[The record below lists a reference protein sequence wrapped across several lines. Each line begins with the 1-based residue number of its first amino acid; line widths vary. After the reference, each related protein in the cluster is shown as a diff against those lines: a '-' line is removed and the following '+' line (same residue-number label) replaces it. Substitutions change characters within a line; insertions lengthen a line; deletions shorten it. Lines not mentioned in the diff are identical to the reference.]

1 MHRLASKLLVLAA
14 LALAA
19 CDTVPPPSLFGDES
33 LIVNTPRFRANK
45 FLFMGAPAPDETQV
59 KVWSKLEDPSTVN
72 VENVGRNRR
81 VRNNDPV
88 TIVVN
93 HVALPKSLTD
103 NEGPKTRDI
112 AVILD
117 FAATAGQ
124 REQPIVVWYQR
135 GVPADEPLSFS
146 DLVVYSQDRWD
157 NRVPPYFRMRLVD
170 VSAERNARTR
180 ELLNQVGSFSGS
192 LAQTFLRPIA
202 GPIIEIASRAAAAVL
217 SGRDNEMLVDFTFQ
231 LFSSAQTSQAGGVP
245 LGLFQKGGLVVMGL
259 PTGQTRDYWANR
271 FEFEHVSTRVYI
283 KDGNGTRMLADAPFL
298 LATVITADVVVPDVV
313 RARSQAITELLSESN
328 LARDSLDIVLDSLT
342 KLQTSLNV
350 FKEMELFANVPTVD
364 SFTGFVGKVN
374 NSIATLSDA
383 EWFTVRATMQ
393 RVTGKHLSTP
403 NEYLEWINKCRKHVP
418 FDPDTRRFDHEKA
431 AADVSAECKP

>member
-1 MHRLASKLLVLAA
+1 MNRLASTLFVLAA
-14 LALAA
+14 LALAGCGTA
-19 CDTVPPPSLFGDES
+19 APPSLFGDES

-45 FLFMGAPAPDETQV
+45 FLFMGATATDATQV
-59 KVWSKLEDPSTVN
+59 QVWSQLEDPSTVN
-72 VENVGRNRR
+72 VANVDADRI

-93 HVALPKSLTD
+93 RVALPKSLTD
-103 NEGPKTRDI
+103 NKGPTTRDI

-124 REQPIVVWYQR
+124 REQSIVVWYQR

-146 DLVVYSQDRWD
+146 ELVVYSQDRWD

-192 LAQTFLRPIA
+192 LAQVFLQPVA
-202 GPIIEIASRAAAAVL
+202 GPIIEIATRAAAAVL
-217 SGRDNEMLVDFTFQ
+217 SGRDNDMLVDFTFQ

-245 LGLFQKGGLVVMGL
+245 LGLFHKGGLVVMGL
-259 PTGQTRDYWANR
+259 PTGQTRDYWANK
-271 FEFEHVSTRVYI
+271 FEFEHVSTRVYT
-283 KDGNGTRMLADAPFL
+283 KDANGTRMLTDAPFL

-342 KLQTSLNV
+342 KLQTSLIV
-350 FKEMELFANVPTVD
+350 FKEKELFANAPTVG
-364 SFTGFVGKVN
+364 SFKGFVGKVN
-374 NSIATLSDA
+374 GSFAALSDS

-393 RVTGKHLSTP
+393 RVTGKHLNTP
-403 NEYLEWINKCRKHVP
+403 ADYLDWINSCQEHVP
-418 FDPDTRRFDHEKA
+418 FDPDTRRFDPGKA
-431 AADVSAECKP
+431 AAAAPAKCKP

>member
-1 MHRLASKLLVLAA
+1 MNRLASKMFVLAA

-19 CDTVPPPSLFGDES
+19 CDTATPPSLFGDEN
-33 LIVNTPRFRANK
+33 LIVNTPRFNANK
-45 FLFMGAPAPDETQV
+45 LLFMGEPKVDANKVQ
-59 KVWSKLEDPSTVN
+59 VWSELEDPSTVSLKD
-72 VENVGRNRR
+72 VEADHR
-81 VRNNDPV
+81 VHNNDPV

-93 HVALPKSLTD
+93 RVALPASLTD

-124 REQPIVVWYQR
+124 REQSIVVWYQR
-135 GVPADEPLSFS
+135 GVPADEPLSFN

-170 VSAERNARTR
+170 VSAERSARTL
-180 ELLNQVGSFSGS
+180 ELLNQVGGFSGS
-192 LAQTFLRPIA
+192 LAQVFLRPVA
-202 GPIIEIASRAAAAVL
+202 GPIIETAARAAAAVL

-245 LGLFQKGGLVVMGL
+245 LGLFRKGGLVVMGL
-259 PTGQTRDYWANR
+259 PADRTRDYWANS
-271 FEFEHVSTRVYI
+271 FVFEHVSTRVYTE
-283 KDGNGTRMLADAPFL
+283 DASETRNLTDAPFL

-328 LARDSLDIVLDSLT
+328 LAHDSLDIVLDSLS
-342 KLQTSLNV
+342 KLETSLEV
-350 FKEMELFANVPTVD
+350 FKEKELFANAPTVD
-364 SFTGFVGKVN
+364 SFTGFVGKVDG
-374 NSIATLSDA
+374 SFKALSDA

-393 RVTGKHLSTP
+393 RVTGKHLTTSK
-403 NEYLEWINKCRKHVP
+403 EYLDWIENCRKHVP
-418 FDPDTRRFDHEKA
+418 FDPDTRRFNLDQA
-431 AADVSAECKP
+431 VDNAPPECKP